1 MSLNPGPSQKAQ
13 EVIFSRIVNNV
24 LKSPLTFNNEDV
36 GQTRSQKHLGMFL
49 DFKLSFKEHLENVS
63 AKVNTGIAILR
74 KLNPFCL
81 GGSFNCL

>member
-36 GQTRSQKHLGMFL
+36 GQIRSQKHLGMFL
-49 DFKLSFKEHLENVS
+49 DFKLSFKEHLEKVL
-63 AKVNTGIAILR
+63 AKVDRGISIL
-74 KLNPFCL
+74 F
-81 GGSFNCL
+81 